1 MCYVFIFFIQP
12 YKNAGQ
18 IWRCLW
24 SSHCVNVIMVHL
36 SYVSG
41 ENRMAP
47 PTHPPHT
54 PITYTPHHLCHI
66 SLQVILQHL
75 SVSFTVS
82 LFASSYILLPLCL
95 SYSHTCWFISFVWQS
110 QSTFELFIEH
120 DWEDIKL
127 PMAKQSIENLSR
139 LFFNMVKIDL
149 FRSID
154 WSTVCVGKSFEGY
167 FFLLRAVLHCC

>member
-1 MCYVFIFFIQP
+1 MEMSVKQSLCQCNNGAFE
-12 YKNAGQ
+12 
-18 IWRCLW
+18 L
-24 SSHCVNVIMVHL
+24 CVWGKQDGAPH
-36 SYVSG
+36 
-41 ENRMAP
+41 P
-47 PTHPPHT
+47 PTPHPDYLHSPPSVPHLT
-54 PITYTPHHLCHI
+54 SGNSAAPFCLIHC
-66 SLQVILQHL
+66 L
-75 SVSFTVS
+75 SVCF
-82 LFASSYILLPLCL
+82 LLHFASSLSLILTHMLIH
-95 SYSHTCWFISFVWQS
+95 SVWQS